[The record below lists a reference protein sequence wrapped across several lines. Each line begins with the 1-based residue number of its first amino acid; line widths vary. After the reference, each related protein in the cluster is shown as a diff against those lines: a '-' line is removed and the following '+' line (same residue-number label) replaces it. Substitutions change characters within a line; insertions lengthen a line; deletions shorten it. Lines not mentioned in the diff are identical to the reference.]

1 MANYKSN
8 NEIMRNMEFIIDELK
23 KEWDMS
29 KETKHYVGLSI
40 AKAEKIRKKMQQYII
55 SCSAVLNE
63 DDTLSFKQSMKYCR
77 DNNIMFR
84 LARKLITKYDYA
96 VEKKKDN
103 IVLELDKEE
112 FKAYRE
118 IVGEKTQNEG
128 KTYMQFSKRVLI
140 DE

>member
-1 MANYKSN
+1 MANNKKQD
-8 NEIMRNMEFIIDELK
+8 EIMGNMEFLVDELK

-40 AKAEKIRKKMQQYII
+40 EKAEKLRKKMQEYIF
-55 SCSAVLNE
+55 SCSRILE

-96 VEKKKDN
+96 IEKKKDN

-118 IVGEKTQNEG
+118 IAGEKSQIESR
-128 KTYMQFSKRVLI
+128 TYLQFSKRVLL

>member
-1 MANYKSN
+1 MANNKKQD
-8 NEIMRNMEFIIDELK
+8 EIMGNMEFLVDELK

-40 AKAEKIRKKMQQYII
+40 EKAEKLREKMQEYIV
-55 SCSAVLNE
+55 SCSRILE

-84 LARKLITKYDYA
+84 LARKLITKYDHA
-96 VEKKKDN
+96 IEKKKDS

-118 IVGEKTQNEG
+118 IAGEKSQIESR
-128 KTYMQFSKRVLI
+128 TYLEFSKRVLL

>member
-8 NEIMRNMEFIIDELK
+8 NEIMRNREFLIDELK

-84 LARKLITKYDYA
+84 LARKLITEYDFA
-96 VEKKKDN
+96 LDKQKDS

-118 IVGEKTQNEG
+118 IAGEKSQNKS
-128 KTYMQFSKRVLI
+128 KTFIQFSKRVMI

>member
-1 MANYKSN
+1 MANNKRT
-8 NEIMRNMEFIIDELK
+8 NEIMGNMEFLIDELK

-29 KETKHYVGLSI
+29 KEIKHYVGLSVS
-40 AKAEKIRKKMQQYII
+40 KAEQLRKKMQEYIV
-55 SCSAVLNE
+55 SCSMAIEEN
-63 DDTLSFKQSMKYCR
+63 DTLSFKQSMKYCR

-84 LARKLITKYDYA
+84 LARKLITEYDFA
-96 VEKKKDN
+96 LDKQKDS

-118 IVGEKTQNEG
+118 IVGEKSQNKS
-128 KTYMQFSKRVLI
+128 KTFIQFSKRVMI

>member
-1 MANYKSN
+1 MANNKKQD
-8 NEIMRNMEFIIDELK
+8 EIMENMEFLIDELK
-23 KEWDMS
+23 KEWDSS

-40 AKAEKIRKKMQQYII
+40 SKAEKLREKMQEYIVL
-55 SCSAVLNE
+55 CSRILE

-84 LARKLITKYDYA
+84 LARKLITKYDHA
-96 VEKKKDN
+96 IEKKKDS

-118 IVGEKTQNEG
+118 IAGEKSQIESR
-128 KTYMQFSKRVLI
+128 TYLEFSKRVLL

>member
-1 MANYKSN
+1 MANNKRT
-8 NEIMRNMEFIIDELK
+8 NEIMGNMEFLIDELK

-29 KETKHYVGLSI
+29 KEIKHYVGLSVS
-40 AKAEKIRKKMQQYII
+40 KAEQLRKKMQEYIV
-55 SCSAVLNE
+55 SCSMAIEEN
-63 DDTLSFKQSMKYCR
+63 DTLSFKQSMKYCR

-84 LARKLITKYDYA
+84 LARKLITEYDFA
-96 VEKKKDN
+96 LDKQKDS

-118 IVGEKTQNEG
+118 IAGEKSQNKS
-128 KTYMQFSKRVLI
+128 KTFIQFSKRVMI

>member
-8 NEIMRNMEFIIDELK
+8 NEIMRNMEFLIDELK

-84 LARKLITKYDYA
+84 LARKLITEYDFA
-96 VEKKKDN
+96 LDKQKDS

-118 IVGEKTQNEG
+118 IAGEKSQNKS
-128 KTYMQFSKRVLI
+128 KTFIQFSKRVMI

>member
-1 MANYKSN
+1 MANNKKQD
-8 NEIMRNMEFIIDELK
+8 EIMGNMEFLIDELK
-23 KEWDMS
+23 KEWDTS

-40 AKAEKIRKKMQQYII
+40 SKAEKLREKMQEYIV
-55 SCSAVLNE
+55 SCSRILE

-96 VEKKKDN
+96 IEKKKDN

-118 IVGEKTQNEG
+118 IAGEKSQIESR
-128 KTYMQFSKRVLI
+128 TYLQFSKRVLL